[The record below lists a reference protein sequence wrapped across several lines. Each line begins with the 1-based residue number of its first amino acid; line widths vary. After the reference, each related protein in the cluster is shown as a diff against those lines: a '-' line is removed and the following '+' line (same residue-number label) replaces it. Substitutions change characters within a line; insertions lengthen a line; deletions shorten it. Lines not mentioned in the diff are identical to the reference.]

1 MTEHEAKLITGGLS
15 HPSKMPC
22 PAFSLPASACKT
34 GAKLAQQDGTV
45 CSKCYA
51 DGRGNYRF
59 PVVKNSLQRRLDLLN
74 YWMKEDPREW
84 VEAFKTMLS
93 NLRFFR
99 WHDSGDVQG
108 KPHLNALVAI
118 AEALP
123 DTKFWLPTHEVWVGK
138 LALADHW
145 PPNLLV
151 RMSASKLDGPAH
163 KFATHTST
171 VHKHTGLG
179 NSPCPAPSQ
188 GNQCGECR
196 KCWDRDVP
204 NIAYH
209 YH

>member
-1 MTEHEAKLITGGLS
+1 MTEHEARLITGGLS

-22 PAFSLPASACKT
+22 PSFSLPASACKT
-34 GAKLAQQDGTV
+34 GAKLARQAGTV
-45 CSKCYA
+45 CERCYA
-51 DGRGNYRF
+51 HRGNYRF
-59 PVVKNSLQRRLDLLN
+59 SVVQNSLQRRLALLN
-74 YWMKEDPREW
+74 YWMDEDPSQW
-84 VEAFKTMLS
+84 VEAFKTLIG
-93 NLRFFR
+93 NFRFFR

-108 KPHLNALVAI
+108 KPHLAALVKI
-118 AEALP
+118 AAHLP
-123 DTKFWLPTHEVWVGK
+123 STKFWLPTHEVWVGK
-138 LALADHW
+138 AAKAEGW
-145 PPNLLV
+145 PENLLV

-163 KFATHTST
+163 KFAAYTST

-179 NSPCPAPSQ
+179 DSPCPAPSQ